1 MVPTLQLANDLIS
14 NDELKRVIVI
24 ALIMVEIL
32 LLVVPQGIND
42 HFTWASIL
50 YNKLGVILK

>member
-1 MVPTLQLANDLIS
+1 MVPTLQLANDFIS

-42 HFTWASIL
+42 HFT
-50 YNKLGVILK
+50 

>member
-42 HFTWASIL
+42 HFT
-50 YNKLGVILK
+50 